1 MKRITGTHLGI
12 AVVLLFFFVQVTFA
26 EVRPGS
32 PDIQP
37 EIPEPPVIIPGE
49 VEGDTTQD
57 GSLNTVNQNSTVNS
71 NNTSA
76 NNSKT
81 YNGAGSSGMPASS
94 AMSPS
99 YISTGSESCLQGI
112 SGAAQGQVFGI
123 STGIY
128 REDEKCN
135 RRRDA
140 KVLNDLGMKVAA
152 VARMCQQEEVWKA
165 MFISGTPCPLIR
177 SGKLVVGKRAYL
189 IMKQNPATYIPKYEE
204 QEEWYNTILGIGETS
219 EEDSTNGGTNLSISE
234 RFRSSRRD

>member
-1 MKRITGTHLGI
+1 MKLLVILLLLL
-12 AVVLLFFFVQVTFA
+12 ASPLLFA
-26 EVRPGS
+26 EPGPGG

-37 EIPEPPVIIPGE
+37 EIPEIPGNPPGE
-49 VEGDTTQD
+49 IEGDTSQD

-71 NNTSA
+71 NNRST
-76 NNSKT
+76 NTSKT

-99 YISTGSESCLQGI
+99 YISTGSETCLQGI
-112 SGAAQGQVFGI
+112 SGAAQGQMFGI
-123 STGIY
+123 STGVY

-152 VARMCQQEEVWKA
+152 VARMCQEEEVWKS

-189 IMKQNPATYIPKYEE
+189 IMKQNPVTYIPGYEE
-204 QEEWYNTILGIGETS
+204 QKEWYNTILGIGETS
-219 EEDSTNGGTNLSISE
+219 EEDITNGNGGLSISE

>member
-1 MKRITGTHLGI
+1 MKLLVILLLLL
-12 AVVLLFFFVQVTFA
+12 ASPLLFA
-26 EVRPGS
+26 E
-32 PDIQP
+32 P
-37 EIPEPPVIIPGE
+37 EIPDINDIERPTNDL
-49 VEGDTTQD
+49 EGDTSQD

-71 NNTSA
+71 NNTST

-99 YISTGSESCLQGI
+99 YISTGSESCLRGI

-123 STGIY
+123 STGVY

-135 RRRDA
+135 RRRDS

-152 VARMCQQEEVWKA
+152 VARMCQEPEVWKA
-165 MFISGTPCPLIR
+165 MFISGTPCPIIR

-189 IMKQNPATYIPKYEE
+189 IMKQSPMTYIPNYKTER
-204 QEEWYNTILGIGETS
+204 EWYNTILGIGETS
-219 EEDSTNGGTNLSISE
+219 EETSEGNGPTISISE
-234 RFRSSRRD
+234 RFRTSRRD